1 MSDINNPLKQYF
13 RRPAIYLKL
22 PSGGKGYPPG
32 SLTMPETGELPVY
45 PMTAIDEITAKT
57 PDALFNGTAIYELIK
72 SCVPDMK
79 DPWSVSSV
87 DLDATLVAIR
97 AAAGSN
103 SMEVESTCPA
113 CSNVSAYG
121 LDLISLLGNIRA
133 GDYDTELVIGDL
145 AFKFRPLVFK
155 EMNEANMGMFEAQK
169 ILAAVEI
176 EQDEENKAKLTQR
189 ALQDITN
196 LTIKIL
202 AKTIV
207 YIRTPNTV
215 VDQKDYILDFLTNCD
230 KITFNTIRDHNG
242 QLRSASELKP
252 FDIKCINCNNE
263 YKQPFTLN
271 VTDFFG

>member
-32 SLTMPETGELPVY
+32 ALTIPESGELPVY

-72 SCVPDMK
+72 SCVPDIK
-79 DPWSVSSV
+79 DPWLINST
-87 DLDATLVAIR
+87 DLDPTLIAIR

-103 SMEVESTCPA
+103 SMEIESTCPS
-113 CSNVSAYG
+113 CSNVSSYG
-121 LDLISLLGNIRA
+121 LDLIGLLGNIKA
-133 GDYDTELVIGDL
+133 GDYDTELTIGDL
-145 AFKFRPLVFK
+145 SFKFRPLIFK
-155 EMNEANMGMFEAQK
+155 EMNEANMGKFEAQK
-169 ILAAVEI
+169 ILAAVEA
-176 EQDEENKAKLTQR
+176 EQNEENKAKLTQQ

-215 VDQKDYILDFLTNCD
+215 VDQKDYILDFLSNCD
-230 KITFNTIRDHNG
+230 KITFNLIRDYNSA
-242 QLRSASELKP
+242 LRAASELKP
-252 FDIKCINCNNE
+252 FDIKCTNCNHD